1 LLAVSLSL
9 SSEIQGGKISMRRI
23 GTLDNSELAQRFCD
37 YLVTQSIASMC
48 DPDSDDADSG
58 WNIWVRD
65 ERQIDQAKKE
75 LADFLSDPDG
85 SRYQVKREATQI
97 RQEQIAAE
105 LARQKREAENA
116 RIANVSKSALGEPIR
131 APLKQSG
138 IPVTIAVI
146 ILSVIASMTTN
157 FSAPLRSRIPG
168 KTTLGEQVYNTLRFV
183 DEKDDTKSGHDP
195 FASVETGQVW
205 RFVTPM
211 FLHGDEFHLLFN
223 MVWIYFLGSVIEKL
237 QGSAF
242 LVVLLVT
249 TQIAGMLLQ
258 VMLPDTA
265 VLQTIFQGTP
275 LDFLAQTMSGS
286 SNVVGASGAVYGLFG
301 FLWIRPK
308 VDPGYPIHLVQI
320 NIVLM
325 LGWLV
330 ICITPLIGGVANG
343 GHIGGLLAGMG
354 FGFAG
359 KLKRG

>member
-1 LLAVSLSL
+1 
-9 SSEIQGGKISMRRI
+9 MRRI
-23 GTLDNSELAQRFCD
+23 GTLENSELAQRFCD
-37 YLVTQSIASMC
+37 YLVTQSISAIC
-48 DPDSDDADSG
+48 DSESDQADSE
-58 WNIWVRD
+58 WNVWVHD
-65 ERQIDQAKKE
+65 ERQIDEAKRE
-75 LADFLSDPDG
+75 LANFRGDPEG
-85 SRYQVKREATQI
+85 TRYQVKREATRI

-105 LARQKREAENA
+105 LAAQKRAAESA
-116 RIANVSKSALGEPIR
+116 RVANVSKTALGEPIR

-146 ILSVIASMTTN
+146 ILSIIASLTTH
-157 FSAPLRSRIPG
+157 FGQPRGSRVPG
-168 KTTLGEQVYNTLRFV
+168 KITLEEKAYKTLSFV
-183 DEKDDTKSGHDP
+183 DRKEFDKSGKDP

-242 LVVLLVT
+242 LAVLLVT

-265 VLQTIFQGTP
+265 VLQPIFQGTP
-275 LDFLAQTMSGS
+275 FEFLAKTMSGS
-286 SNVVGASGAVYGLFG
+286 PFAIGASGAVYGLFG

-308 VDPGYPIHLVQI
+308 VDPGYPIHLVQT

-330 ICITPLIGGVANG
+330 ICITPLIGDVANG
-343 GHIGGLLAGMG
+343 AHIGGLLAGMG

>member
-1 LLAVSLSL
+1 
-9 SSEIQGGKISMRRI
+9 MRRI
-23 GTLDNSELAQRFCD
+23 GTLGSSELAQRFCD
-37 YLVTQSIASMC
+37 FLVTQSIGAMC
-48 DPDSDDADSG
+48 DAETDDAGSD

-65 ERQIDQAKKE
+65 ERQIDQAKQE
-75 LADFLSDPDG
+75 LAEFCSDPG
-85 SRYQVKREATQI
+85 ASKYQVKREATLI

-105 LARQKREAENA
+105 TAQQKRAAESA
-116 RIANVSKSALGEPIR
+116 RIANVNKSTLGEPIR

-138 IPVTIAVI
+138 IPVTVAVI
-146 ILSVIASMTTN
+146 ILSVIASLTTN
-157 FSAPLRSRIPG
+157 FGDPRRSRVPG
-168 KTTLGEQVYNTLRFV
+168 KITLEEKAYDTLSFV
-183 DEKDDTKSGHDP
+183 NRKDFLKSGGNS
-195 FASVETGQVW
+195 FVSVETGQVW

-237 QGSAF
+237 HGSLF
-242 LVVLLVT
+242 LAVLLVT

-265 VLQTIFQGTP
+265 ALQPIFQGTR

-286 SNVVGASGAVYGLFG
+286 PFAIGASGAVYGLFG

-308 VDPGYPIHLVQI
+308 VDRGYPIHLVKT
-320 NIVLM
+320 NVVLM

-330 ICITPLIGGVANG
+330 ICITPMVGDVANG
-343 GHIGGLLAGMG
+343 AHIGGLLAGAG

-359 KLKRG
+359 KFSR